1 MLRYLKM
8 IRAILTMSA
17 LELFLLLV
25 KLFLLLFLVAFIIF
39 GLVVIY
45 AVFKALIEMIF
56 NR

>member
-1 MLRYLKM
+1 M